1 MSIQKFKAIGLMSGT
16 SLDGL
21 DIAYCIFERNETE
34 WSFGIENAISIS
46 YSEEWKSR
54 LREAFNASALELIAL
69 DHDLGTLH
77 GKWVKSFIDTHQLS
91 VDFVASHGHTV
102 FHQPEKGITVQIGH
116 PSKIAAVTGLT
127 VVADFRT
134 LDVALGGQGAP
145 LVPIGDRLLFSQ
157 YDACLNLGGIANIS
171 FEKNNE
177 RIAFDIAP
185 CNMLW
190 NVLSQRLGMDFD
202 KDGELARSGKVRNDL
217 LEKWNGYSFYTQEA
231 PKSLGREF
239 FESHFAADLKAEA
252 DISDLMA
259 TATEHIADQIAT
271 VVNAANIKKLL
282 VSGGG
287 ARNIFFIEKLKE
299 KCPCEV
305 IIPEELLLDFKEAL
319 VFAFLGVL
327 RISNQINTLSS
338 VTGASRDSIGG
349 SVWIG
354 D

>member
-34 WSFGIENAISIS
+34 WSFGIENAISIP

-54 LREAFNASALELIAL
+54 LSEAFNASALELIAL

-116 PSKIAAVTGLT
+116 PSKIAAATGLT

-202 KDGELARSGKVRNDL
+202 KDGEVARSGKVRNDL
-217 LEKWNGYSFYTQEA
+217 LEKWNAYSFYTQEA

-252 DISDLMA
+252 DIADLMA

-271 VVNAANIKKLL
+271 VVNTANIKKLL

-287 ARNIFFIEKLKE
+287 ARNIFFIEKLKD

-305 IIPEELLLDFKEAL
+305 IIPDELLLDFKEAL

-338 VTGASRDSIGG
+338 VTGAARDSVGG
-349 SVWIG
+349 SVWVG
-354 D
+354 H